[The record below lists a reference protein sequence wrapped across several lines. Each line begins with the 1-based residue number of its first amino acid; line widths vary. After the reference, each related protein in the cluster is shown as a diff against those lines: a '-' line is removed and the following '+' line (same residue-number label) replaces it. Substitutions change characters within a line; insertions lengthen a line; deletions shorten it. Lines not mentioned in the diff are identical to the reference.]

1 MQISLSKISDVP
13 LHQQLAE
20 QIVFLITTGKLRP
33 AEQLPS
39 VRALATYLRIHHNT
53 VSKSYQDLVQRG
65 WINRHRGSRMCV
77 GTYPPVKPPSSGIT
91 LDELLDQSI
100 QRASQLGYSLQELR
114 ERVMQRLSAQPPDH
128 VLVVENEPE
137 LRRII
142 CEELLSHLGRPVKGC
157 TIEDLAK
164 SQEVAVGALIV
175 SPDHLIR
182 SLKPML
188 PSSHQSLGLTFAD
201 ALEQVAA
208 VRNLAEASVIGVV
221 SISKSFLKTARSLL
235 APAIS
240 RRHSLQVFLAP
251 ARGAVRLDGIDVAL
265 CDSITTSR
273 VKCRRK
279 IPYQLIS
286 TDCLQDLAA
295 IFKPSTLN

>member
-1 MQISLSKISDVP
+1 MKNVNVAATMIATWIISLSRCLELANRTSICRCLRLRDILRDTLCNCHTSSKKGRIPFGLGMQISLSKISDVP

-182 SLKPML
+182 SLTAML
-188 PSSHQSLGLTFAD
+188 PSNHQSLGLTFAD
-201 ALEQVAA
+201 ALEQV
-208 VRNLAEASVIGVV
+208 
-221 SISKSFLKTARSLL
+221 
-235 APAIS
+235 
-240 RRHSLQVFLAP
+240 
-251 ARGAVRLDGIDVAL
+251 
-265 CDSITTSR
+265 
-273 VKCRRK
+273 
-279 IPYQLIS
+279 
-286 TDCLQDLAA
+286 
-295 IFKPSTLN
+295 